1 MENDILKSSYPNG
14 NPKLECPIVDGKRNG
29 LCILYYENGNIC
41 RKATFK
47 DDLLD
52 GVEET
57 YHDNG
62 MLRCKILFQQG
73 RPVNGNVVV
82 FDEKG
87 KPALTEFWSNC
98 RCKAFDSQD
107 RLILEYGLF
116 STSYEGLYKRYFPN
130 GNIKVSC
137 EYSQGKIE
145 GSYKSFYENG
155 CVREEVFFRNGMRDG
170 LEKRFYDTGDIM
182 FETPYTND
190 KIEGIQKKYN
200 RNGHLI

>member
-73 RPVNGNVVV
+73 RPVNKLISDVRILLLLINGLMKKGN
-82 FDEKG
+82 
-87 KPALTEFWSNC
+87 L
-98 RCKAFDSQD
+98 
-107 RLILEYGLF
+107 L
-116 STSYEGLYKRYFPN
+116 
-130 GNIKVSC
+130 
-137 EYSQGKIE
+137 
-145 GSYKSFYENG
+145 
-155 CVREEVFFRNGMRDG
+155 
-170 LEKRFYDTGDIM
+170 
-182 FETPYTND
+182 
-190 KIEGIQKKYN
+190 
-200 RNGHLI
+200 